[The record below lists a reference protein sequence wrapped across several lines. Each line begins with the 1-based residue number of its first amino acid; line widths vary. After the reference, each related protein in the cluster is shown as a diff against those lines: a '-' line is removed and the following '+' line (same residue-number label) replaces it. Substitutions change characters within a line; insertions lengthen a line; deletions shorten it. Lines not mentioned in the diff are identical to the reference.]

1 MGSTG
6 SSRFSD
12 YSGTRAPQTGS
23 GSGGGGGSS
32 GVDRCRQAFTC
43 VLEEVAQCPFFA
55 QSGTVPAPGSV
66 LSIELRGRV
75 FAVDTNGVSVGAL
88 PTAFNYLMNCLND
101 GIHYVGLVRR
111 STATPVPTIEVDFT
125 PQ

>member
-12 YSGTRAPQTGS
+12 YSNTRAAQTGS

-32 GVDRCRQAFTC
+32 GVDRCRLAFTC
-43 VLEEVAQCPFFA
+43 ILEEVAQCPFFA
-55 QSGTVPAPGSV
+55 QSGTVPSAGSI
-66 LSIELRGRV
+66 LNIELRGRV
-75 FAVDTNGVSVGAL
+75 FAVDANGMSVGAL
-88 PTAFNYLMNCLND
+88 PTALNYLVNCLND
-101 GIHYVGLVRR
+101 DISYVGIVRR
-111 STATPVPTIEVDFT
+111 STATPVPTVEVDFT